1 MAAERHIGGVREDMA
16 TGERVLVT
24 GGNGRL
30 GRAVI
35 QELLTHAYDVVA
47 ADRVR
52 PPAGDVHGVSI
63 VETDLGDVGQVAGA
77 MRGCEAVIHLGA
89 IPAPY
94 AHADEVVF
102 RNNTGATFAVLQ
114 AASLLG
120 VTGIA
125 LASSGSIYGTAWSR
139 ASLFFHYAPVDE
151 AHPLMV
157 HDVYA
162 LSKETDERTAE
173 MFCRREGTSIAALR
187 FHWIATR
194 EEQLARVAESREQT
208 GRSDQASGL
217 WGYTDLRDAAR
228 ACRLAIEAARDRPF
242 GFAPLNIVA
251 ADTLADDPTEDL
263 IRRWSAETAI
273 RQPIPGT
280 VGAYDTSAAKR
291 VIGWEAQHSWRD
303 AE

>member
-1 MAAERHIGGVREDMA
+1 MEQVLI
-16 TGERVLVT
+16 TGAS
-24 GGNGRL
+24 GKL
-30 GRAVI
+30 GRAVVR
-35 QELLTHAYDVVA
+35 EMVEHGYGVVA
-47 ADRVR
+47 IDRVR
-52 PPAGDVHGVSI
+52 PREPHPEGVRT
-63 VETDLGDVGQVAGA
+63 VEIDLLDIGQVAGA
-77 MRGCEAVIHLGA
+77 MARCDAVIHLGA
-89 IPAPY
+89 IPNPY
-94 AHADEVVF
+94 DHADEVVF

-120 VTGIA
+120 VTRIA
-125 LASSGSIYGTAWSR
+125 LASSGSIYGTAWSKTP
-139 ASLFFHYAPVDE
+139 LFFHYALVDE

-173 MFCRREGTSIAALR
+173 MFCRREGMSIAALR

-194 EEQLARVAESREQT
+194 EEQLSRIAESREQT
-208 GRSDQASGL
+208 DRSDQASGL

-242 GFAPLNIVA
+242 GFAPLNIIA

-263 IRRWSAETAI
+263 IRRWSPETKI

-280 VGAYDTSAAKR
+280 AGAYDTRAAKR
-291 VIGWEAQHSWRD
+291 IIGWEPQHSWQD